1 MVDFGSNLKE
11 LRLQAGMT
19 QKDLAAKIGVT
30 KSVVSYYELSERSP
44 SPEILIKLANV
55 FHVSADYLL
64 GLDTKSKPMLD
75 ISGLD
80 EEDIA
85 LLRHVADT
93 LRRKNKTWISL
104 SIILEMQDEN
114 KKVIRNESTGQNLRQ
129 NILCKASD
137 SETLKI
143 YYY

>member
-1 MVDFGSNLKE
+1 MVDFGTKLKE

-19 QKDLAAKIGVT
+19 QKDLATKIGVT

-44 SPEILIKLANV
+44 SPEILIKLANI

-80 EEDIA
+80 EEDIS

-93 LRRKNKTWISL
+93 LRKKNKT
-104 SIILEMQDEN
+104 
-114 KKVIRNESTGQNLRQ
+114 
-129 NILCKASD
+129 
-137 SETLKI
+137 
-143 YYY
+143 